1 MSLNGWKAVY
11 TVLVIVS
18 HVDVIYWI
26 LFVYRMLRVWVNV
39 THGNATWLV
48 AMLG

>member
-18 HVDVIYWI
+18 RVDVIYWI
-26 LFVYRMLRVWVNV
+26 LFVYRLLYVWVDV
-39 THGNATWLV
+39 AHGNATWLV